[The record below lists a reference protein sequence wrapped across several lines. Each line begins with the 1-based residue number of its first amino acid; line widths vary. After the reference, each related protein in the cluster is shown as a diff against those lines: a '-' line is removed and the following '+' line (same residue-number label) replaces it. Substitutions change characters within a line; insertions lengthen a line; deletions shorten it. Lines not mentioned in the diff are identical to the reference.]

1 MNIMKSYKE
10 WKNKENLS
18 KIGDYEIVA
27 QDIGNNKVLISISL
41 NKEIPQIDSKK
52 EIKKIIDTSEL
63 YQLEKRIELTGP
75 TVEPYNNRDSRPAPG
90 F

>member
-10 WKNKENLS
+10 WKNLS

-75 TVEPYNNRDSRPAPG
+75 VVEPYNNRDSRPAPG